1 MDASHILRPENAAL
15 DKICEEI
22 FELPKQP
29 DEFTANEVAER
40 LQIDPKTA
48 MNRLKR
54 MVEDGKLTSRAGKD
68 ENNHAS
74 KLFKYASD

>member
-29 DEFTANEVAER
+29 DEFTANEVADR
-40 LQIDPKTA
+40 LSIDPKTA
-48 MNRLKR
+48 MGRLKR
-54 MVEDGKLTSRAGKD
+54 MVESGKLSSRVGKD
-68 ENNHAS
+68 ENNHVA
-74 KLFKYASD
+74 KLFKYVDG